1 MVSMK
6 SHANQRKVTDM
17 SMNAT
22 LAAAFANIEKWEE
35 EQAAKGNTPTPDEH
49 DSSAPVTA
57 TDEISLNDVNP
68 APHGWDVAETSVDDY
83 GGGFSNDV
91 DEDQSADTWTHVA
104 DAATPLVR
112 RAIQIKGL
120 DEKAVLVQLQR
131 SMYSPYKRDEA
142 ESAAYG
148 AGNVNKHLFEGR
160 NNRVRQTISKF
171 SEVRTF
177 FNDNT
182 VPWATGVRMLNID
195 HYFDFTSKLRKLIDD
210 ALAAADD
217 LAVNW
222 DHEVQADLR
231 RLQAIAAAKGK
242 PELANPDDYPSADEI
257 RSRFGIDVRYMPV
270 PTADGFDPRLG
281 ISDEDKASLQKQLED
296 AEDAAAKHVI
306 TEMIAPM
313 KSAVEK
319 LNVPIGA
326 DGAIFRDSLIDN
338 IVEVAD
344 RMGRVNLSDDPSITD
359 KIAELKSLAT
369 TYANNKD
376 VLRSMPDVRKKA
388 ATQISD
394 LMTQMAGLV

>member
-1 MVSMK
+1 M
-6 SHANQRKVTDM
+6 A
-17 SMNAT
+17 MNAT

-35 EQAAKGNTPTPDEH
+35 EQAAKANTPDEH
-49 DSSAPVTA
+49 DSSAPVVT
-57 TDEISLNDVNP
+57 TDEISRSDANQ
-68 APHGWDVAETSVDDY
+68 APHGWDVAETSVYDFDSSHQ
-83 GGGFSNDV
+83 GDA
-91 DEDQSADTWTHVA
+91 DEYQSANTWAHVA
-104 DAATPLVR
+104 DAAAPQVEKTTR
-112 RAIQIKGL
+112 RFIKIKGL
-120 DEKAVLVQLQR
+120 DEKAVLVQLKR
-131 SMYSPYKRDEA
+131 SMYSPYKIDEA

-171 SEVRTF
+171 TEVRTF

-195 HYFDFTSKLRKLIDD
+195 HYFDFTAKMRQLIDA

-217 LAVNW
+217 LAANW
-222 DHEVQADLR
+222 DFEVQADLR
-231 RLQAIAAAKGK
+231 RLQAIANAKGK
-242 PELANPDDYPSADEI
+242 PYLANPDDYPTADEI

-270 PTADGFDPRLG
+270 PTAGDFRVN

-306 TEMIAPM
+306 TEMLAPM
-313 KSAVEK
+313 QRAVEK
-319 LNVPIGA
+319 LSVPIGA

-344 RMGRVNLSDDPSITD
+344 RMGRANVSDDPSITD

-394 LMTQMAGLV
+394 LMSQMAGLV

>member
-1 MVSMK
+1 
-6 SHANQRKVTDM
+6 M
-17 SMNAT
+17 SMNDT
-22 LAAAFANIEKWEE
+22 LAAAFANIEKWEQ
-35 EQAAKGNTPTPDEH
+35 EQAD
-49 DSSAPVTA
+49 DSSAAAPVA
-57 TDEISLNDVNP
+57 
-68 APHGWDVAETSVDDY
+68 APQGWQVAETSVECDDEPV
-83 GGGFSNDV
+83 N
-91 DEDQSADTWTHVA
+91 TWTHAA

-112 RAIQIKGL
+112 RAIKIKGL
-120 DEKAVLVQLQR
+120 DEKAVLAQLKR

-142 ESAAYG
+142 ESEAYG

-160 NNRVRQTISKF
+160 SNRVRQTISKF
-171 SEVRTF
+171 SEVRAF

-182 VPWATGVRMLNID
+182 VPWATGVRMLNIN

-217 LAVNW
+217 LAANW

-270 PTADGFDPRLG
+270 PTAGDFRVN

-306 TEMIAPM
+306 TEMITPM

-319 LNVPIGA
+319 LSVPIGT

>member
-1 MVSMK
+1 
-6 SHANQRKVTDM
+6 M
-17 SMNAT
+17 SMNET

-35 EQAAKGNTPTPDEH
+35 EQAAKQH
-49 DSSAPVTA
+49 DSSAAARADDAIERLGITDDAEKAFIHEHERLHDLQQPVVTP
-57 TDEISLNDVNP
+57 DEISLSD
-68 APHGWDVAETSVDDY
+68 VDDSDSY
-83 GGGFSNDV
+83 DSNDV
-91 DEDQSADTWTHVA
+91 DEDASADTWTHVA

-217 LAVNW
+217 LAANW

-257 RSRFGIDVRYMPV
+257 RSRFAIDVRYMPV
-270 PTADGFDPRLG
+270 PTAGDFRVN

-344 RMGRVNLSDDPSITD
+344 RMGRVNLSDDPTITD

>member
-1 MVSMK
+1 
-6 SHANQRKVTDM
+6 M
-17 SMNAT
+17 SMNDT
-22 LAAAFANIEKWEE
+22 LAAAFANIEKWEAE
-35 EQAAKGNTPTPDEH
+35 HHEQAKHTPEAPTPEAITQTNETLDAELRALFGD
-49 DSSAPVTA
+49 DSSAT
-57 TDEISLNDVNP
+57 
-68 APHGWDVAETSVDDY
+68 VDA
-83 GGGFSNDV
+83 GEPLLPSDV
-91 DEDQSADTWTHVA
+91 DENQPVNTWTRVA

-160 NNRVRQTISKF
+160 SNRVRQTISKF
-171 SEVRTF
+171 SEVRAF

-217 LAVNW
+217 LAANW

-270 PTADGFDPRLG
+270 PTANGFDPRLG
-281 ISDEDKASLQKQLED
+281 ISEEDKASLQKQLDD
-296 AEDAAAKHVI
+296 AGDAAAKHVI
-306 TEMIAPM
+306 TEMITPM
-313 KSAVEK
+313 RSAVEK

-344 RMGRVNLSDDPSITD
+344 RMDRVNLSDDPTITD

-369 TYANNKD
+369 TYAKNKD

>member
-1 MVSMK
+1 
-6 SHANQRKVTDM
+6 M

-281 ISDEDKASLQKQLED
+281 ISEEDKASLQKQLED